1 MAGLL
6 LLGDLFRD
14 RNENVDGKQT
24 NTVLVVARQVL
35 EKGNYFFDH
44 GFAVHFLDELGQVVR
59 RLSAHHR
66 GFIVYQSSKV
76 LTEGLL
82 QSRRRLL
89 VWCGVEASR
98 GDLGSEPVCF
108 GQAEDERDEM
118 LFDLVLGELL
128 ANLVEG
134 LDGLCINSGQ

>member
-6 LLGDLFRD
+6 LLGNLFRN
-14 RNENVDGKQT
+14 RNENIDCKQAH
-24 NTVLVVARQVL
+24 TVLVVARQVL
-35 EKGNYFFDH
+35 EKGNYFFNH
-44 GFAVHFLDELGQVVR
+44 GLAVHFLDELGQVVR

-76 LTEGLL
+76 LAEGLL
-82 QSRRRLL
+82 QSWRSLL

-98 GDLGSEPVCF
+98 GDLGGEPVGL
-108 GQAEDERDEM
+108 GQTEDERDEM
-118 LFDLVLGELL
+118 LLNLALGELL

-134 LDGLCINSGQ
+134 LDGLRNKNGQ